1 MKNTLICTV
10 GTSLFDANLRQ
21 LSEKTA
27 DAPENWFGIRQAY
40 DSCNWKKLAQ
50 ELLRVDPAK
59 RLCGAEINTIQE
71 VKGKNWLSLENIIF
85 LVSDTPNG
93 KNTGEVLQ
101 HYFQNRGDLSLR
113 VIEYRVV
120 DQLQDE
126 RPKDFKIHGLRNL
139 VRNIGDYIQ
148 RFGGPDY
155 LAIDATG
162 GYKAQIAIAV
172 IVGQALNIP
181 VFYKHERFSEII
193 DFPPLPIT
201 FDHDILARN
210 ADLLTDFERGKAFSS
225 TELGKIDEKLRVLL
239 AEIAVGDESIYEL
252 SPIGQ
257 IYLIGFRL
265 RNPKPIKLIPAENRK
280 PPTFRDDHYPA
291 GFKEFVEKVW
301 RENTWIITTN
311 SLPYDKQ
318 RSIKGIGFYAW
329 EDNEQQNLVGTFQDK
344 NKFGARFLLHLTD
357 ESLNALAWAADFLNQ
372 RYRPDN
378 TDP

>member
-10 GTSLFDANLRQ
+10 GTSLFEANLRQ

-27 DAPENWFGIRQAY
+27 DAPENWLSIRQAY

-50 ELLRVDPAK
+50 ELLRVDPTK

-85 LVSDTPNG
+85 LVSDTING
-93 KNTGEVLQ
+93 KNTGEFLQ
-101 HYFQNRGDLSLR
+101 YYFQNRGDLSLR
-113 VIEYRVV
+113 VVEYRVV

-201 FDHDILARN
+201 FDHDILAHN
-210 ADLLTDFERGKAFSS
+210 ADLLIDFERGKAFSS
-225 TELGKIDEKLRVLL
+225 TELGKIDQKLQVLL
-239 AEIAVGDESIYEL
+239 AEIAVGDESVYEL

-257 IYLIGFRL
+257 VYLTGFRL

-280 PPTFRDDHYPA
+280 PPTFRDDHYPV
-291 GFKEFVEKVW
+291 GFKDFVEKVW
-301 RENTWIITTN
+301 RENSWIVTAN

-318 RSIKGIGFYAW
+318 RSIKGIGFYARE
-329 EDNEQQNLVGTFQDK
+329 EDGQQKLVGTFQDK
-344 NKFGARFLLHLTD
+344 DKFGARFWLHLTD
-357 ESLNALAWAADFLNQ
+357 ESSNALAWTADFLNQ
-372 RYRPDN
+372 RYRPDSS
-378 TDP
+378 DP

>member
-10 GTSLFDANLRQ
+10 GTSLFEANLRQ

-27 DAPENWFGIRQAY
+27 DAPENWFDIRQAY

-50 ELLRVDPAK
+50 ELLTVDPAK

-71 VKGKNWLSLENIIF
+71 AKGKNWLSLENIVF
-85 LVSDTPNG
+85 LVSDTPSG

-101 HYFQNRGDLSLR
+101 HYFRNRNDLSLR
-113 VIEYRVV
+113 VVEYRVV

-148 RFGGPDY
+148 RFGGPDCV
-155 LAIDATG
+155 AIDATG

-181 VFYKHERFSEII
+181 VLYKHERFSEII

-225 TELGKIDEKLRVLL
+225 AELGGIDEKLRVLL
-239 AEIAVGDESIYEL
+239 AEIAVGDESVYEL

-257 IYLIGFRL
+257 IYLTGFRL

-280 PPTFRDDHYPA
+280 SPTFRDDNYPV
-291 GFKEFVEKVW
+291 GFKEFVEKIW
-301 RENTWIITTN
+301 SEISWIITTN

-318 RSIKGIGFYAW
+318 RSIKGIGFYVW
-329 EDNEQQNLVGTFQDK
+329 EDDGKRKLVGTFQDK
-344 NKFGARFLLHLTD
+344 NKFRARFWLHLTD
-357 ESLNALAWAADFLNQ
+357 ESSNALTWAADFLNQ

-378 TDP
+378 NDL